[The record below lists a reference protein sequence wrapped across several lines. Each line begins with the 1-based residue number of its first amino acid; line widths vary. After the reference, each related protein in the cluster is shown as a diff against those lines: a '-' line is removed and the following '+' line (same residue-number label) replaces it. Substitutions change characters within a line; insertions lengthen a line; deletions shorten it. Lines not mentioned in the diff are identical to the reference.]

1 MSPDPVHRACPG
13 LAWMV
18 VPISLSSLFLFIY
31 SLFKI
36 VNWCL
41 KQKET
46 SF

>member
-13 LAWMV
+13 PAWMV
-18 VPISLSSLFLFIY
+18 VQISLSSLPLLIY

-41 KQKET
+41 KHKET
-46 SF
+46 SS